1 MSTFFAVLHNNYKR
15 TLPRIGGIA
24 VITFISLASI
34 VLAIYVTNH
43 EETFANIAVIGQ
55 VEERSFAATG
65 HILNISFLSTE
76 PPLSDL
82 YEQKYD
88 AYVTP
93 LSSGDYEIKSVKS
106 EAYKNTLLALL
117 NNPEAAIPASYK
129 GRSTGESIIGF
140 MMMFL
145 LMISFSNM
153 FAFADDKEQ
162 GQMKRVFTTPASF
175 AGYVLAHIVYSLSMF
190 LPQFLLLVVLDL
202 LKVSIGFSI
211 PEYLGLII
219 LIGLLGSSFAF
230 FLNTLIKKPDN
241 ANMLGNAITVLS
253 SILAGTFYSFSKEN
267 KFIDSLIGF
276 IPQKQIMNMTAALGQ
291 KDIQTLGSLVY
302 VIIFSLLLFGASC
315 MVLSLSTQ
323 KGHCS

>member
-15 TLPRIGGIA
+15 TLPRIGGIV

-43 EETFANIAVIGQ
+43 EKTFANIAVIGQ
-55 VEERSFAATG
+55 VEENRFAATG
-65 HILNISFLSTE
+65 HILNISFLSAE

-93 LSSGDYEIKSVKS
+93 LSSGDYKIKSLKS

-117 NNPEAAIPASYK
+117 MNPETEVPSIYK

-175 AGYVLAHIVYSLSMF
+175 AGYILAHIIYSISMF
-190 LPQFLLLVVLDL
+190 LPQFLLLVVLNL
-202 LKVSIGFSI
+202 LEVSIGFSI
-211 PEYLGLII
+211 PVYLGLII
-219 LIGLLGSSFAF
+219 LIGILGSSFAF

-253 SILAGTFYSFSKEN
+253 SILAGTFYSFHKEN
-267 KFIDSLIGF
+267 KFIDSLIGL
-276 IPQKQIMNMTAALGQ
+276 IPQKQIMDITAALGR
-291 KDIQTLGSLVY
+291 KDIQVLDSLFYVIAFSLV
-302 VIIFSLLLFGASC
+302 LFLISC
-315 MVLSLSTQ
+315 MILNSTQ
-323 KGHCS
+323 KRSCS